1 MKNNS
6 INHAIVKISSNLYL
20 YKNTC
25 HVYITRQGDSA
36 VLIDFGDGSVLGFL
50 DDLGIKDVT
59 AILMTPHHR
68 DQAQGLQIA
77 VDVGIPIWVPEIEQD
92 LFSQVDWHWQARN
105 ILNNYNVR
113 EDRFSLLHSVQVTG
127 LLRDY
132 ELYDFSGIKFEI
144 VPTPG
149 HTPGSISILADIDGM
164 KSCFVGDL
172 IAGPG
177 KMWSLAAT
185 QWTYNGA
192 EGVAYSL
199 LSLLKIKEYACNRLL
214 PSHGEVIDQPDA
226 AIDLLIERL
235 NTLLSDRG
243 EHRMLLKKTIDP
255 YLQITPHVYRNV
267 TCEANSYVI
276 ISESGKAMVID
287 YGYDFVGGM
296 AAGTDRASRR
306 PWLYTIPLLKE
317 KYGIQN
323 IDVVLPTHYHDD
335 HVAGINLLQRVEKAK
350 VWAPANFAD
359 ILKYPLDY
367 NLPCLW
373 YDPIEPNVILPLEKT
388 IDWEEYKIT
397 LYPLPGHTRYAVA
410 ILLEADGKR
419 IMFSGDQYQGEEGL
433 IWNYVYQN
441 RFDLQDYMLTADLYQ
456 KLNPDII
463 LSGHWSALFVKEGYF
478 QKIIDRGEKLAE
490 HHRKILP
497 LEMENPGI
505 EGFISRI
512 SPYQSLKKP
521 GESVHYQCEILN
533 PLGSRQLIQANLVL
547 PEGWK
552 AIPAKIEKIVK
563 AHQKTT
569 VEFHVQ
575 IPEGYKPT
583 RRTRIA
589 LEVTV
594 GNRLFGQ
601 QAEALI
607 TISNQ

>member
-1 MKNNS
+1 MKNYS
-6 INHAIVKISSNLYL
+6 INHVIVKISSNLYL

-25 HVYITRQGDSA
+25 HVYIIRQGDSA

-50 DDLGIKDVT
+50 DDLGIKGVT
-59 AILMTPHHR
+59 AVLMTHHHR

-77 VDVGIPIWVPEIEQD
+77 VDAGIPIWVPEIEQD
-92 LFSQVDWHWQARN
+92 LFSQMDWHWQTRN

-113 EDRFSLLHSVQVTG
+113 EDRFSLLHSVQVSG

-177 KMWSLAAT
+177 KLWSLAAT

-199 LSLLKIKEYACNRLL
+199 LSLLKIKEYACNQLF

-226 AIDLLIERL
+226 AIDLLVERL
-235 NTLLSDRG
+235 NNLLSDRG

-255 YLQITPHVYRNV
+255 YLEITPHVYRNV

-276 ISESGKAMVID
+276 ISDSGKAMIID

-296 AAGTDRASRR
+296 AAGSDRASRR

-317 KYGIQN
+317 KYGVQN

-359 ILKYPLDY
+359 ILKHPLDN

-373 YDPIEPNVILPLEKT
+373 YDPIEPNEILPLEKT
-388 IDWEEYKIT
+388 IDWEEFKIT
-397 LYPLPGHTRYAVA
+397 LYPLPGHTCYAVA
-410 ILLEADGKR
+410 ILLEADGKS
-419 IMFSGDQYQGEEGL
+419 ILFSGDQYQGEEGL
-433 IWNYVYQN
+433 LWNYVYQN
-441 RFDLQDYMLTADLYQ
+441 RYDLQDYLQTADLYR

-478 QKIIDRGEKLAE
+478 QTIKDRAEKLAE
-490 HHRKILP
+490 HHRNILP

-505 EGFISRI
+505 EGFIGRI
-512 SPYQSLKKP
+512 SPYQTQKKA
-521 GESVHYQCEILN
+521 GEAVHYHCEILN
-533 PLGSRQLIQANLVL
+533 PLDSGQLIQASLVL
-547 PEGWK
+547 PDGWE
-552 AIPAKIEKIVK
+552 AIPSQIEKTVM
-563 AHQKTT
+563 AHQKLT
-569 VEFHVQ
+569 VDFHVQ
-575 IPEGYKPT
+575 VPEGQKSS
-583 RRTRIA
+583 RRIRIA
-589 LEVTV
+589 LEVAV

-607 TISNQ
+607 TISK